1 MPFSVTDN
9 NTALG
14 NFSGSLLAIPT
25 GQPAVVAGGCGEA
38 AATTPCLT
46 YPGFVDSN
54 AASFIAYTEFS
65 PQTRN
70 QFRGPGYFDV
80 DVNLFRTFPLTEHAK
95 LAIGI
100 SAFNFLNHPNFANP
114 DSGFGDATYGQ
125 ILGMVGSPTSA
136 YGNFLGFDSSIRV
149 IQLTGKITF

>member
-1 MPFSVTDN
+1 MPFSITDN

-14 NFSGSLLAIPT
+14 NFSGALLAIPT
-25 GQPAVVAGGCGEA
+25 GQAAVNPGGCGEA
-38 AATTPCLT
+38 AATTPCLNANA
-46 YPGFVDSN
+46 FVNSN
-54 AASFIAYTEFS
+54 AATFNAYTELS
-65 PQTRN
+65 PQSRN
-70 QFRGPGYFDV
+70 QFRGPGYFDI
-80 DVNLFRTFPLTEHAK
+80 DVNLFRTFPLTEKAK

-114 DSGFGDATYGQ
+114 DNGYGDATYGQ